1 MMAIMSTP
9 RHNAKLNGQYVSHAS
24 EYAPQFFQRL
34 REVTKDAA
42 FWRPKA

>member
-9 RHNAKLNGQYVSHAS
+9 RHKAKFSGQYVSHAP
-24 EYAPQFFQRL
+24 EYAPLFFQRL